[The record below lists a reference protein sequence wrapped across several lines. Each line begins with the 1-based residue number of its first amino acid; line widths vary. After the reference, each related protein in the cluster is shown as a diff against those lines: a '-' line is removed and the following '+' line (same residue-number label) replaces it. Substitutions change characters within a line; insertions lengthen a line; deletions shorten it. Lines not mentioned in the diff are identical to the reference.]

1 MLDYQMWDI
10 LVNYSS
16 KAKETPQGSLKS
28 PGCINI
34 FRDSAVGQKTQ
45 QRQHGHY
52 WCFSPTILRKT
63 FVPPVPVNPA
73 TYQHKI
79 LSLQPLSKKLGII
92 LFF

>member
-34 FRDSAVGQKTQ
+34 FRDLAVGQKTQ
-45 QRQHGHY
+45 QRQPAIIGVFHQRY
-52 WCFSPTILRKT
+52 CEKLLCLQSLLTLQLINIKSYLCSPLAK
-63 FVPPVPVNPA
+63 
-73 TYQHKI
+73 
-79 LSLQPLSKKLGII
+79 SWG
-92 LFF
+92 